1 MDCGAVAAYRKAAR
15 KAKKV
20 AVVDNTALARPK
32 VPAML
37 WLRRIALACGVL
49 AATMWSGGL
58 AAGPVEDA
66 LSLVAQGRYAEAR
79 ALLRPLMEREPDA
92 PEVRLLLGVLH
103 AREGNYAEAI
113 AVFERL
119 REDHSAMFE
128 AHNNLAVLY
137 AKLGRLE
144 DARAALVAAVE
155 LKPDAVV
162 YANLGDVYMKL
173 AERAYERAHTLQAA
187 QDAASKD
194 GGQVAARSEPEEAPV
209 APAAVEAA
217 TEDEVQPPPAQ
228 AQQPESAEEREEAP
242 ERASVESCVH
252 AGWFRES
259 DAAYEAAAWMRARGA
274 TQIQVRSEE
283 QQIIKNYQ
291 VYLPPAPSRDAARAL
306 GVELRDKGV
315 SDIWI
320 IDRGEKANGISLG
333 VFRSK
338 GNTSRRVA
346 ELEKLGYSV
355 LTTANTTTVTGYVVE
370 ARAGGD
376 PSAFDDDWK
385 TTFPEQA
392 IRYVDC
398 AD

>member
-1 MDCGAVAAYRKAAR
+1 MV
-15 KAKKV
+15 
-20 AVVDNTALARPK
+20 
-32 VPAML
+32 

-58 AAGPVEDA
+58 AAGPVDDA

-79 ALLRPLMEREPDA
+79 ALLRPLLEREPDA

-103 AREGNYAEAI
+103 AREGNYTEAI

-137 AKLGRLE
+137 AKLGRLD

-173 AERAYERAHTLQAA
+173 AERAYESARTLQAA
-187 QDAASKD
+187 RDAAPEDS
-194 GGQVAARSEPEEAPV
+194 GQVATRSEPKETPV
-209 APAAVEAA
+209 APAAVEVA
-217 TEDEVQPPPAQ
+217 TEEGMQTPPAQ
-228 AQQPESAEEREEAP
+228 VQQPESAEEREEAP
-242 ERASVESCVH
+242 EQASVESCTH

-291 VYLPPAPSRDAARAL
+291 VYLPPAPSRDAAKAL
-306 GVELRDKGV
+306 GAELRDKGI

-320 IDRGEKANGISLG
+320 IDRER
-333 VFRSK
+333 RS
-338 GNTSRRVA
+338 TEFPSA
-346 ELEKLGYSV
+346 SS
-355 LTTANTTTVTGYVVE
+355 E
-370 ARAGGD
+370 ARTTRAAAS
-376 PSAFDDDWK
+376 PSWRSW
-385 TTFPEQA
+385 A
-392 IRYVDC
+392 IPS
-398 AD
+398 